1 MTENHRAYSAH
12 LVCGQENFGIYFK
25 ATNKLYDLMA
35 AGRAVSKSMAGKSI
49 R

>member
-1 MTENHRAYSAH
+1 MSENQEAYSTNF
-12 LVCGQENFGIYFK
+12 VCEQYFGIYFK
-25 ATNKLYDLMA
+25 ATNKLYVLMA